1 VSEHI
6 LIYGANGY
14 TGTLVARRAVER
26 GLRPVLAG
34 RNADAVGEV
43 AKRLDLPHLAV
54 NLDDVAGLEA
64 ALDGRV
70 AVIHCAGPFSKT
82 SRPMANA
89 CLRTGVHYIDIT
101 GEIAV
106 FEELHARDEEARAA
120 GVMLL
125 PGAGFDV
132 VPSDCLAVH
141 LKRRLPEATHLALAF
156 RGLGGISRGTALT
169 ALESLETTGAIRRDG
184 VIVTSPLG
192 ELRRQVDFGYG
203 PVDVVAIPWGD
214 ISTAYYSTGIPN
226 IVVYAYLG
234 RVGALLA
241 GQGPLL
247 APALGASAL
256 RRLLR
261 WVIRRGPA
269 GPGDAERARGR
280 SLLWGEVTDAA
291 GRIAISRLSTPEAYT
306 LTAATAVLIA
316 EKVLAGQAP
325 SGFQTPALAY
335 GPDLILE
342 ITGVERTDLEL
353 QDAPSSPAAA
363 PTAAA
368 PAEPAPVVAAP
379 VEPEDDELVAAEEAL
394 ARLEDRIGAF
404 TAYTIAS
411 DFLELQEI
419 YRGSFERVKDD
430 DWNRRIERRAEPWT
444 MRQVLAHTLTM
455 TEVYNQVILSGLEGR
470 RANIPGLTS
479 REDIASFNEKA
490 IAASAE
496 RPVTELISAFLE
508 ALGAAARIA
517 APLGAESLGRLVA
530 VPFFS
535 STPTVAELFGCALA
549 NAGIVR
555 GAHLAASRSRPIWI
569 FFSPGM
575 MRRQLTRFFHLLGLA
590 YWPERGGDLYATIA
604 INVEGQGGGS
614 WNVRIGPEGGKGKIG
629 RARTTDVTFT
639 FASADLLCRLLTGQ
653 TKPWRHILMGRV
665 QISGNL
671 GLARRVPTLFAL
683 P

>member
-1 VSEHI
+1 VSERI

-14 TGTLVARRAVER
+14 TGALVARRAVER

-34 RNADAVGEV
+34 RNAEAVGEV
-43 AKRLDLPHLAV
+43 ARRLDLPHLAV

-64 ALDGRV
+64 ALRGRV

-89 CLRTGVHYIDIT
+89 CLRAGAHYIDIT

-106 FEELHARDEEARAA
+106 FEELHARDGEARAA

-169 ALESLETTGAIRRDG
+169 ALESVDAMGAIRRDG
-184 VIVTSPLG
+184 VIVASSLG
-192 ELRRQVDFGYG
+192 ELRRRVDFGRG

-214 ISTAYYSTGIPN
+214 VSSAYYSTGIPN
-226 IVVYAYLG
+226 IVVYAYVG
-234 RVGALLA
+234 RMGALMA
-241 GQGPLL
+241 GPGRLII
-247 APALGASAL
+247 PALGAGAA
-256 RRLLR
+256 RRFLR
-261 WVIRRGPA
+261 WLIRRGPA
-269 GPGDAERARGR
+269 GPSEEERARGH
-280 SLLWGEVTDAA
+280 SLLWGEVSDAA
-291 GRIAISRLSTPEAYT
+291 GRIAISRLRVPEAYT

-316 EKVLAGQAP
+316 EKVLVGQAP
-325 SGFQTPALAY
+325 PGFQTPALAY

-342 ITGVERTDLEL
+342 IAGVERTDLEL
-353 QDAPSSPAAA
+353 QDAPESVAGPPLA
-363 PTAAA
+363 PT
-368 PAEPAPVVAAP
+368 PSVAAP
-379 VEPEDDELVAAEEAL
+379 VEAEQDELAAAEAAL

-444 MRQVLAHTLTM
+444 MRQALAHTLTM
-455 TEVYNQVILSGLEGR
+455 TETYNQIIQSGLEGR
-470 RANIPGLTS
+470 PASIPGLAR
-479 REDIASFNEKA
+479 REDIPSFNETA
-490 IAASAE
+490 LAANAE
-496 RPVTELISAFLE
+496 RPIGELISAFLE
-508 ALGAAARIA
+508 ALGAAARLC
-517 APLGAESLGRLVA
+517 APLGAESLGKQVA

-535 STPTVAELFGCALA
+535 RVPTVAELFGCSLA

-555 GAHLAASRSRPIWI
+555 GAHLAVSRSRPVWI

-575 MRRQLTRFFHLLGLA
+575 MRRQLTRFFHLLGLS

-604 INVEGQGGGS
+604 INVKGQGGGS
-614 WNVRIGPEGGKGKIG
+614 WHVRIGPEGGRGKIG

-653 TKPWRHILMGRV
+653 TRPWRHMVMGRMQV
-665 QISGNL
+665 SGNL
-671 GLARRVPTLFAL
+671 GLARRVPGLFAL

>member
-1 VSEHI
+1 MSAPI

-14 TGTLVARRAVER
+14 TGRLVAQQAVER
-26 GLRPVLAG
+26 GLRPILAG

-43 AKRLDLPHLAV
+43 ARRLDLPHLAV
-54 NLDDVAGLEA
+54 NLDDMAGLEA
-64 ALDGRV
+64 ALRGRV
-70 AVIHCAGPFSKT
+70 AVIHCAGPFIRT

-89 CLRTGVHYIDIT
+89 CLRMGVHYIDIT

-106 FEELHARDEEARAA
+106 FEELHARDGEARAA
-120 GVMLL
+120 GIMLL

-156 RGLGGISRGTALT
+156 QGLGGISRGTALT
-169 ALESLETTGAIRRDG
+169 ALESLDTMGAVRRDG

-192 ELRRQVDFGYG
+192 ELRRQVDFGRG

-214 ISTAYYSTGIPN
+214 VSSAYYSTGIPN
-226 IVVYAYLG
+226 IIVYAYIG
-234 RVGALLA
+234 RFGALLA
-241 GQGPLL
+241 GQGQLL
-247 APALGASAL
+247 APALGARAT
-256 RRLLR
+256 RRFLR
-261 WVIRRGPA
+261 WLIRRGPD
-269 GPGDAERARGR
+269 GPSDAERARGQG
-280 SLLWGEVTDAA
+280 LLWGEVIDAA
-291 GRIAISRLSTPEAYT
+291 GRIAISRLRTPEAYT

-325 SGFQTPALAY
+325 PGFQTPALAY
-335 GPDLILE
+335 GPDLIME
-342 ITGVERTDLEL
+342 IAGVERTDLEL
-353 QDAPSSPAAA
+353 QDAPDITASP
-363 PTAAA
+363 P
-368 PAEPAPVVAAP
+368 PEPALPVAAP
-379 VEPEDDELVAAEEAL
+379 VEAEQDELAIAEEAL

-419 YRGSFERVKDD
+419 YRGSFERLKEE
-430 DWNRRIERRAEPWT
+430 DWNRRIERRTEAWT
-444 MRQVLAHTLTM
+444 MRQALAHTLRM
-455 TEVYNQVILSGLEGR
+455 TELYNQVIQSGLEGR
-470 RANIPGLTS
+470 PTVIPGLAR
-479 REDIASFNEKA
+479 REDILSFND
-490 IAASAE
+490 AAVATGAE
-496 RPVTELISAFLE
+496 RPVGELISAFLE
-508 ALGAAARIA
+508 ALGTAARMA

-530 VPFFS
+530 VPLFS
-535 STPTVAELFGCALA
+535 RAPTVAELFGCSLA

-555 GAHLAASRSRPIWI
+555 GAHLAVSRSRPIWI

-614 WNVRIGPEGGKGKIG
+614 WHVRIGPEGGIGKIG

-653 TKPWRHILMGRV
+653 TRPWRHIVMRRMHV
-665 QISGNL
+665 SGNL
-671 GLARRVPTLFAL
+671 GLARRVPGLFAL

>member
-1 VSEHI
+1 MSERI

-14 TGTLVARRAVER
+14 TGALVARRAVEQ
-26 GLRPVLAG
+26 GLHPVLAG
-34 RNADAVGEV
+34 RNAEAVGEV
-43 AKRLDLPHLAV
+43 ARRLDLPYLAV

-64 ALDGRV
+64 VLRGRV

-141 LKRRLPEATHLALAF
+141 LKQRLPEATHLALAF
-156 RGLGGISRGTALT
+156 QGLGGISRGTALT
-169 ALESLETTGAIRRDG
+169 ALESINAMGAVRRDG
-184 VIVTSPLG
+184 VIVASPLG
-192 ELRRQVDFGYG
+192 ELRRQVDFGRG

-214 ISTAYYSTGIPN
+214 VSSAYYSTGIPN
-226 IVVYAYLG
+226 IVVYAYVG
-234 RVGALLA
+234 RMGALIA
-241 GQGPLL
+241 GSGRLL
-247 APALGASAL
+247 TPALGTGAV
-256 RRLLR
+256 RRCLR
-261 WVIRRGPA
+261 WLVRRGPA
-269 GPGDAERARGR
+269 GPGEEERAHGH

-291 GRIAISRLSTPEAYT
+291 GRIAISRLHVPEAYT

-325 SGFQTPALAY
+325 PGFQTPALAY

-342 ITGVERTDLEL
+342 IAGVERTDLEL
-353 QDAPSSPAAA
+353 QDAPESTAASLPAAT
-363 PTAAA
+363 PSLAA
-368 PAEPAPVVAAP
+368 PAAEAEP
-379 VEPEDDELVAAEEAL
+379 DELAAAEEAL

-419 YRGSFERVKDD
+419 YRGSFERIKDD

-444 MRQVLAHTLTM
+444 MRQALAHTLTM
-455 TEVYNQVILSGLEGR
+455 TETYNQIIRSGLEGR
-470 RANIPGLTS
+470 PTSIPGLAS
-479 REDIASFNEKA
+479 REDIPSFNAAA
-490 IAASAE
+490 IAPSAE
-496 RPVTELISAFLE
+496 RPIGELMSAFLE
-508 ALGAAARIA
+508 ALGAAARMA
-517 APLGAESLGRLVA
+517 APLGAESLGKQVA
-530 VPFFS
+530 APFFS
-535 STPTVAELFGCALA
+535 RVPTVAELFGCSLA

-555 GAHLAASRSRPIWI
+555 GAHLAVSRSRPVWI

-575 MRRQLTRFFHLLGLA
+575 MRRQLTRFFHLLGLS

-604 INVEGQGGGS
+604 INVKGQGGGS
-614 WNVRIGPEGGKGKIG
+614 WHIRIGPEGGRGKIG

-639 FASADLLCRLLTGQ
+639 FAGADLLCRLLTGQ
-653 TKPWRHILMGRV
+653 TRPWRHMVMGRMQV
-665 QISGNL
+665 SGNL
-671 GLARRVPTLFAL
+671 GLARRVPGLFAL